1 MQQNLFDDF
10 VDFCERFELYDITR
24 SQYFPEAMTHS
35 SVSKK
40 KNYERLEFFGDTIL
54 NFCISRMLF
63 ENFPHDAEGALSEK
77 KSLLISRNV
86 CAKVAKDIHID
97 KFVKT
102 HPQTNQLVSRC
113 LADIMESFICVV
125 YLEFGVEKAYDVI
138 SYLFEPY
145 LTTTRQYKD
154 AKMELQEY
162 TQKKYGCLPVYTL
175 INKTGAENEPTFFVQ
190 VQVGKYIAEGQG
202 SRKKLA
208 EEAAAERMLEGLRG
222 AERVCP

>member
-10 VDFCERFELYDITR
+10 ADFCNRFELYDITH
-24 SQYFPEAMTHS
+24 SQYFSEAMTHS

-63 ENFPHDAEGALSEK
+63 ERFLHDTEGVLSEK

-102 HPQTNQLVSRC
+102 HPQTAKLVGHC
-113 LADIMESFICVV
+113 LADIMESFICVI
-125 YLEFGVEKAYDVI
+125 YLEFGIDKTYEVI
-138 SYLFEPY
+138 SCLFELY
-145 LTTTRQYKD
+145 LTSARQYKD

-162 TQKKYGCLPVYTL
+162 TQKKYGCLPKYTL
-175 INKTGAENEPTFFVQ
+175 INKTGTENAPTFFVQ
-190 VQVGKYIAEGQG
+190 VRVGKYVAEGQG

-208 EEAAAERMLEGLRG
+208 EEDAAERMLGELLGR
-222 AERVCP
+222 